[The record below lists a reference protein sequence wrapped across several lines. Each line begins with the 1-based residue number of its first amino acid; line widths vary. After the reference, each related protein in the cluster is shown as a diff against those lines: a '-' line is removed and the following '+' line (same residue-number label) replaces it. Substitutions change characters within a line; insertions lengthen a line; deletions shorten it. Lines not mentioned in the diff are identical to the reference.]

1 MKENLYAAS
10 LIIISLGGLYVFINI
25 LLQRR
30 AEKRLETLIHRHRGD
45 LIFKIFDAPETKRMH
60 TKVHLGNQD
69 FEKHI
74 LLILMR
80 EQIELLKKEDKFI
93 MKKTLNRK
101 DQDNQLRYAMRI
113 FSKGGLKELFVEKKI
128 DINLMFA

>member
-1 MKENLYAAS
+1 M
-10 LIIISLGGLYVFINI
+10 
-25 LLQRR
+25 LQRR
-30 AEKRLETLIHRHRGD
+30 AEKRLETLFIDIGD

-93 MKKTLNRK
+93 MKKHLIERSGQSIKICNEDIYFEGGFEKSCLLKR
-101 DQDNQLRYAMRI
+101 RYRY
-113 FSKGGLKELFVEKKI
+113 
-128 DINLMFA
+128 